1 MKKSSLL
8 PLLLC
13 LTLVMCSCSFTK
25 SPTPQPDDGVV
36 SQPEPPADDT
46 PVIPDDMPLA
56 AGFAESRE
64 ELLSV
69 LTGTASIRYGSYPG
83 GDADP
88 DGSATVISASSP
100 FADEHAQ
107 PERTAYSGGLIYL
120 VRGGSLFI
128 CRAADG
134 GAELLSETQL
144 FTENYS
150 EGGEND
156 DPNHYAYGSESAE
169 GVYISGGRAAVVTS
183 AYHYSEDFDEETGQW
198 QYDEGQC
205 VNIISLDVSTPDAPA
220 VIGRRSIDGAFCGA
234 YADYDRVFIVTSV
247 FVKAL
252 NPDTPESYI
261 PSVSREDERE
271 LLSPEDIVILPE
283 NTCSGYTVIVGFDI
297 SAGEITAARAVL
309 GGLGRLYMDGGAAY
323 MIFSCSSLRESQS
336 YRQSIY
342 TVVDY
347 LENTSS
353 QIIRFTLDD
362 SLAMDSI
369 CVDGCPGSDFS
380 FAVLDGSLLLGTV
393 HSKSGYGIYTDPDK
407 GWSNRE
413 DYETSS
419 ENLIYTVSP
428 DFSAANASS
437 FLPNNTVVSLRFFGE
452 TAYAETE
459 DGLFAVPASGGS
471 ASKLEAHLPERLYGF
486 GDNLFVGISDDMS
499 ISVIDS
505 DGTTALAAA
514 PVSDGDAAALS
525 ASELCVLP
533 EYGIIAVPSGGAFR
547 IFTYSDGSLSEAA
560 SVPYSGMQSD
570 CALFCSGSAVYAVS
584 DTVAALSYPGF
595 EELSA
600 LELVS
605 PEIPGQLG

>member
-1 MKKSSLL
+1 MKKFRLL

-25 SPTPQPDDGVV
+25 STTSQPDGGTDQ
-36 SQPEPPADDT
+36 SELPMDDT
-46 PVIPDDMPLA
+46 PIVSDDTPLA

-69 LTGTASIRYGSYPG
+69 LTGTASLRYGSYPG

-88 DGSATVISASSP
+88 DGSVTVISANSS

-107 PERTAYSGGLIYL
+107 PKRTAYSDGLIYL

-128 CRAADG
+128 YMTADG
-134 GAELLSETQL
+134 GAELLSETPL
-144 FTENYS
+144 FTESYS

-169 GVYISGGRAAVVTS
+169 GVYLSGGRAAVVTS
-183 AYHYSEDFDEETGQW
+183 AYHYSEDFDEENGQW
-198 QYDEGQC
+198 QYDEGQS
-205 VNIISLDVSTPDAPA
+205 VNIISLDVSSPDAPA
-220 VIGRRSIDGAFCGA
+220 VISRRSVDGTFCGA
-234 YADYDRVFIVTSV
+234 YTDSGRVFVVTSV

-252 NPDTPESYI
+252 NSDAPESYI
-261 PSVSREDERE
+261 PSISRGEDHE

-283 NTCSGYTVIVGFDI
+283 NTCSGYTVIAGFDV
-297 SAGEITAARAVL
+297 SAGEITAVRAVL
-309 GGLGRLYMDGGAAY
+309 GGLGRLYMDSGAAY

-336 YRQSIY
+336 YQQSIY
-342 TVVDY
+342 TVVDFS
-347 LENTSS
+347 ESTSS
-353 QIIRFTLDD
+353 QIVRFALDD

-369 CVDGCPGSDFS
+369 YVDGCPGSNFS
-380 FAVLDGSLLLGTV
+380 FAVSDGSLLLGTV
-393 HSKSGYGIYTDPDK
+393 HIESGYGIYTDPEK

-413 DYETSS
+413 DHEASC

-428 DFSAANASS
+428 DFSAADASP
-437 FLPNNTVVSLRFFGE
+437 FLPGSTVVSLKFFGE
-452 TAYAETE
+452 TAYAETG
-459 DGLFAVPASGGS
+459 DGLFAVPISGGS
-471 ASKLEAHLPERLYGF
+471 ASLPEHPLPERLYSF

-505 DGTTALAAA
+505 ADMSVLSSA
-514 PVSDGDAAALS
+514 PVSDGNAAAFS
-525 ASELCVLP
+525 ASELCALP
-533 EYGIIAVPSGGAFR
+533 EYGLIAVPSGGTFR
-547 IFTYSDGSLSEAA
+547 IFTYANGVLSAA
-560 SVPYSGMQSD
+560 AAVPYSGMQSD

-584 DTVAALSYPGF
+584 DTVVTLSYPGF
-595 EELSA
+595 EELSS
-600 LELVS
+600 LELIS

>member
-1 MKKSSLL
+1 MKKLKLL

-13 LTLVMCSCSFTK
+13 LTLAMCSCSFTK
-25 SPTPQPDDGVV
+25 SPTPQPNDDTK
-36 SQPEPPADDT
+36 QPELPMDDT
-46 PVIPDDMPLA
+46 PIIPDDAPLS

-64 ELLSV
+64 EILSV
-69 LTGTASIRYGSYPG
+69 LTGTAAIRYGSYPG

-88 DGSATVISASSP
+88 DGSATVISANSI
-100 FADEHAQ
+100 FADENAQ

-134 GAELLSETQL
+134 GAELLSETPL
-144 FTENYS
+144 FTESYS

-169 GVYISGGRAAVVTS
+169 GIYILDGRAAVVTS

-198 QYDEGQC
+198 QYDEGQR
-205 VNIISLDVSTPDAPA
+205 VNIISLDVSKPDAPD
-220 VIGRRSIDGAFCGA
+220 VISRQSLDGTFCGA
-234 YADYDRVFIVTSV
+234 YADSGHVFIVTSV

-252 NPDTPESYI
+252 NPDVPESFL
-261 PSVSREDERE
+261 PSVSRREADE

-283 NTCSGYTVIVGFDI
+283 NTCSGYTVIAGFDV
-297 SAGEITAARAVL
+297 SACEITAVRAVL

-369 CVDGCPGSDFS
+369 CVDGCPGSGFS
-380 FAVLDGSLLLGTV
+380 FAVSGGSLLLGTV
-393 HSKSGYGIYTDPDK
+393 HSKSGYGIYTDPEK

-413 DYETSS
+413 DYESSS
-419 ENLIYTVSP
+419 ENLIYMVSP
-428 DFSAANASS
+428 DFSAANAAR
-437 FLPNNTVVSLRFFGE
+437 FLPDSTVVSLRFWGE

-459 DGLFAVPASGGS
+459 DGLFAIPASGGS
-471 ASKLEAHLPERLYGF
+471 AVSLSAPSPERLYGF
-486 GDNLFVGISDDMS
+486 GEGLYTGIAGDMS
-499 ISVIDS
+499 VSVFDS
-505 DGTTALAAA
+505 DGMTALASA
-514 PVSDGDAAALS
+514 PISGGDASAFS

-533 EYGIIAVPSGGAFR
+533 EYGLIAVPSGGAFR
-547 IFTYSDGSLSEAA
+547 IFTYSGGSLSEAA

-584 DTVAALSYPGF
+584 DSVVTLSYPGF
-595 EELSA
+595 EDLSA

-605 PEIPGQLG
+605 SEIPGQLG